1 MNPTGTVPNG
11 VDLLSIGDASID
23 TFMTPLESETLCSI
37 DKKQCLIAFAYGEK
51 IPVKNLEFSVG
62 GNAANNAV
70 GAKRLG
76 INSSLLLTLG
86 DDIVGNLIVERL
98 KTEGVDLTYV
108 IQQPS
113 TMSNYST
120 VINYS
125 GERTIFVYHA
135 PRSYEF
141 PIQLPV
147 APWVYLTS
155 MGESFRPFYN
165 HLTEWLKKNPTIK
178 LAFNPGSWQLREG
191 YDAIKEIMEMT
202 YIIYVNKEEAEKLT
216 NFGDSIGKERDLLI
230 ALNKLGPKICIITD
244 GGKGA
249 TAYDSVN
256 GKFVKIGILPVDA
269 YERTGAGDAFGS
281 GTLAAIIHGK
291 TLEEALLWGT
301 VNSASVIGYT
311 GPQKGLL
318 KETEMNEW
326 LERSKSSGVTVQN
339 L

>member
-1 MNPTGTVPNG
+1 MNNL
-11 VDLLSIGDASID
+11 DLLSIGDSSID
-23 TFMTPLESETLCSI
+23 TFMTPLESQTMCTI
-37 DKKQCLIAFAYGEK
+37 DKKECLIAFSYGDK

-62 GNAANNAV
+62 GNAGNNAV

-76 INSSLLLTLG
+76 VNSGIVLTLG
-86 DDIVGNLIVERL
+86 DDNVGNLIVDKL
-98 KTEGVDLTYV
+98 KAEGVDLTYV

-141 PIQLPV
+141 PVQLP
-147 APWVYLTS
+147 ATPWVYLTS
-155 MGESFRPFYN
+155 MGESFRPFFN
-165 HLTEWLKKNPTIK
+165 HLGEWLKKNPTVK
-178 LAFNPGSWQLREG
+178 LAFNPGSWQFRAGFDSIRE
-191 YDAIKEIMEMT
+191 ITSMT
-202 YIIYVNKEEAEKLT
+202 HIIYVNREETEKLT
-216 NFGDSIGKERDLLI
+216 GLTETAGKERDLLI
-230 ALNKLGPKICIITD
+230 ALNRLGPKICVITD
-244 GGKGA
+244 GGNGA
-249 TAYDSVN
+249 FAYDSIN
-256 GKFVKIGILPVDA
+256 GKFMRVGIVPVDA

-281 GTLAAIIHGK
+281 GSLSALIQGK
-291 TLEEALLWGT
+291 PLEEALLWGT

-318 KETEMNEW
+318 RENEINEW
-326 LERSKSSGVTVQN
+326 LARCKSSGVAVQP